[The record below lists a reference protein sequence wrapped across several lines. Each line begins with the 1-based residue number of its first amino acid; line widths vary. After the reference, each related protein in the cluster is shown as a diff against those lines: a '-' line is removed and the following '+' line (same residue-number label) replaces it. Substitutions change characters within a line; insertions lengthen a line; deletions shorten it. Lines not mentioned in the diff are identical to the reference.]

1 MIGQEDP
8 SKTETATT
16 KRRNKQ
22 REEGSVAKSTEISKA
37 LILLA
42 GVLALRSMVGFYH
55 DQFSEI
61 YRWTFSEAMFL
72 EVDKSVAYALFT
84 WSIQKM
90 AIIVLPFLLVLFC
103 TSFLTM
109 RLQVG
114 KLWTLKPMWPPKF
127 AQMFNL
133 MKGIK
138 KLMISPDALIKLG
151 KSLLQAIAVGIA
163 PYIVIQQEMHNL
175 LPLFHADV
183 RGVISFLL
191 TVGYRMTCYALI
203 PMMLIAL
210 IDLWYQRWNHEEQL
224 KMTKDE
230 VKDERKQAE
239 GDPMIKQL
247 QKQKMMEMMMTH
259 MFNDIPK
266 ADVVIT
272 NPTHYAV
279 ALQYDAMIAPAPLV
293 LAKGVNRVAERI
305 KEVARENNI
314 PLEENVPL
322 AQALYKQV
330 EIGETIP
337 EELFQAVAAILAK
350 LSKFKN
356 R

>member
-8 SKTETATT
+8 SKTETATP

-22 REEGSVAKSTEISKA
+22 RKDGNVAKGEEITKA
-37 LILLA
+37 MVLLA
-42 GVLALRSMVGFYH
+42 GVLALRLMIGFYQ
-55 DQFSEI
+55 DQFTEI
-61 YRWTFSEAMFL
+61 YRWTFTEAINL
-72 EVDKSVAYALFT
+72 EVDKSTAYALFA
-84 WSIQKM
+84 WGIKKM
-90 AIIVLPFLLVLFC
+90 ALIVLPFLLVLAF

-114 KLWTLKPMWPPKF
+114 KLWTTKPLKPKF
-127 AQMFNL
+127 AKMFNIASGL
-133 MKGIK
+133 K
-138 KLMISPDALIKLG
+138 KLLISPDAFIKLA
-151 KSLLQAIAVGIA
+151 KSMLQAFFVGLA

-175 LPLFHADV
+175 LPLFHSDV
-183 RGVISFLL
+183 RGVIAFLL
-191 TVGYRMTCYALI
+191 TVGYKMTCYALI
-203 PMMLIAL
+203 PMMLIA
-210 IDLWYQRWNHEEQL
+210 IVDLWYQRWNYEEGL
-224 KMTKDE
+224 KMTKEE

-239 GDPMIKQL
+239 GDPKVKAKQR
-247 QKQKMMEMMMTH
+247 QKMMEMMASR
-259 MFNDIPK
+259 MFQDIPK

-279 ALQYDAMIAPAPLV
+279 ALQYDALVAPAPLV

-305 KEVARENNI
+305 KEVAKENDI
-314 PLEENVPL
+314 PIEQNVPL

-350 LSKFKN
+350 LNKFKN